1 MDELEETRTLLRDV
15 VTLFK
20 QEQEEHHSSMLSF
33 RTYFGELLKHHIEEM
48 SDIHRLL
55 SDSEERISKTNE
67 MIRQLSETVGLMSS
81 TDSDLRS
88 SYLERFREVSRIN
101 TTLLEERSRILK
113 ENEAYHNAIKAE
125 REKNDRMMESLVRNL
140 CNKTSGSLV
149 NISQT

>member
-1 MDELEETRTLLRDV
+1 
-15 VTLFK
+15 
-20 QEQEEHHSSMLSF
+20 
-33 RTYFGELLKHHIEEM
+33 
-48 SDIHRLL
+48 
-55 SDSEERISKTNE
+55 